1 MPKVLLQINYEVQPA
16 KREEYLNLIKE
27 LKSGYDASGIAKLEI
42 YEVQGSPNDFVEIYT
57 YETEE
62 AFQNADDSAFDET
75 VAKINDCLVPGRP
88 DKLRSY
94 TLHQI

>member
-1 MPKVLLQINYEVQPA
+1 MSKVLLEINYEVQSS
-16 KREEYLNLIKE
+16 KREDYLKLITD
-27 LKSGYDASGIAKLEI
+27 LKSGYESSGIAKLEV
-42 YEVQGSPNDFVEIYT
+42 YEVQGSPNNFMEIYT
-57 YETEE
+57 YESEE

-75 VAKINDCLVPGRP
+75 VVRINDCLVP

>member
-1 MPKVLLQINYEVQPA
+1 MSKVLLEINYEVQPA
-16 KREEYLNLIKE
+16 KREEYLKLINE
-27 LKSGYDASGIAKLEI
+27 LKSGYENSEIAKLEVF
-42 YEVQGSPNDFVEIYT
+42 EVQGSPNNFMEIYT
-57 YETEE
+57 YGSEE

-75 VAKINDCLVPGRP
+75 VVKINDCLVP